1 MSSENVLKRLLKPQ
15 GQDEVLEKYLRPEK
29 ASKKTRRKPGRPK
42 VADQKKARNFTLCL
56 APQYLEFLD
65 KMVVKDPK
73 IQGRGRKIRFI
84 IDRFIE
90 HERRSLEQ
98 MKVLKGSLKE
108 VQKVLNEFGS
118 RVKKGEKL
126 NLSEREKITITKA
139 VDQVHLLLKILN
151 YSPKTLY
158 RILAREDWAILSFA
172 LDWKHNREVKL

>member
-1 MSSENVLKRLLKPQ
+1 MSSENVLKKLLKTKSQ
-15 GQDEVLEKYLRPEK
+15 EEVLEKYLRPDK
-29 ASKKTRRKPGRPK
+29 AQKEAPKTPGRPK
-42 VADQKKARNFTLCL
+42 VAHEKKARNFTLCL

-65 KMVVKDPK
+65 KMIVKDPK

-126 NLSEREKITITKA
+126 NLSLREKTTISRA

-151 YSPKTLY
+151 YSPKTLH
-158 RILAREDWAILSFA
+158 RILPREDWAILSFA
-172 LDWKHNREVKL
+172 LDWKNNREIKL